1 MHQEDRTPSQDIE
14 LAGTSESQAS
24 PVIEDEMQLVLKK
37 ARDLEMTKLL
47 MEPRS
52 PYPRSAGIWHNF

>member
-1 MHQEDRTPSQDIE
+1 MHQEDRTPQDIE

-24 PVIEDEMQLVLKK
+24 PGIEDEMQLVLKK
-37 ARDLEMTKLL
+37 ARDLQEAEMTKLL

-52 PYPRSAGIWHNF
+52 PYPRSAGI